1 MKKNKPPQTTAN
13 FCPIWE
19 IPSFLKCPLIGAC
32 LTIGEHEKILRKAGC
47 TDLAESGT
55 LDDDEFRKIWR
66 LRNKTGEIDG
76 IFYVATVKT
85 DLGSELLSDIFG
97 DVHMAMHL
105 NLRELRITRR
115 DLRLRVKRENTALKT
130 TLSDMR
136 ERLAKLDNKGGA
148 DANRSRSDTLEKENR
163 TLHDRYRESEN
174 DKLKLNDQIRFLER
188 EKRQLEIDFFTSQ
201 STKERLAG
209 EIKELITQIATFVE
223 CRGPQGNQCP
233 RVQVCAKRILVV
245 GGITKMKH
253 FYRELVKSIGGEFEY
268 HDGYMKSGQRKLEVQ
283 VRRSDLVLCP
293 VNCNSHGACHKVKGL
308 CKKFDIPVKMLAGS
322 GLGAISNAIVESGA
336 TIAEMN

>member
-1 MKKNKPPQTTAN
+1 MDTEN
-13 FCPIWE
+13 I
-19 IPSFLKCPLIGAC
+19 ISLKLDR
-32 LTIGEHEKILRKAGC
+32 ILKHKYR

-115 DLRLRVKRENTALKT
+115 DLRLRVEANLKTTRLYNQGKIWTRKLKRENTALKT